1 LIDAPDGTA
10 IVDEEQ
16 FGPVLPILP
25 YSRVEDAVARANG
38 TNYGLGAS
46 VWGGDTDRAA
56 AVAQQ
61 LDSGSVW
68 VNTHMAVAPNLPFG
82 GAKWSGIGVENGPWG
97 YAAFTELQLLLR
109 AR

>member
-1 LIDAPDGTA
+1 
-10 IVDEEQ
+10 
-16 FGPVLPILP
+16 
-25 YSRVEDAVARANG
+25 
-38 TNYGLGAS
+38 
-46 VWGGDTDRAA
+46 
-56 AVAQQ
+56 VAQQ
-61 LDSGSVW
+61 LGSGSVW